1 MTLKKWMSAALFAV
15 SFLAANAQAQLIAND
30 SNEPVD
36 ITGDTAEFQDN
47 VAVWTGNV
55 RVVQGEAILTT
66 ERLEAQIS
74 EDGNFETITAI
85 GLVRYSNGKE
95 AITGERAVFDDASR
109 TITITENVIV
119 TQGKQVMS
127 AGKIVYWV
135 DTGKVLFTPEAG
147 KRIRGL
153 FFTGETEKPI

>member
-1 MTLKKWMSAALFAV
+1 MTLKKWMSSALFAV